1 MFDIRFEFQFKNV
14 NVNQKTKQHPFQLN
28 KLDELAGG
36 R

>member
-1 MFDIRFEFQFKNV
+1 MFEIRFKFQFKNV
-14 NVNQKTKQHPFQLN
+14 NVDLKTKPHPFQLN